1 MTAAVKLVRSPAKST
16 LAADGY
22 REVDV
27 ITSAGPAR
35 GLFEMLEPCAVKV
48 ARTVLR
54 GLGGSNAARLPDPSG
69 AAFDS

>member
-16 LAADGY
+16 LAADEY

-48 ARTVLR
+48 ACTVLR
-54 GLGGSNAARLPDPSG
+54 GPGRSNPARLPDPLRIPQ
-69 AAFDS
+69 